1 MVKFKR
7 IQLCKVLRTVAQDT
21 KPMQM
26 HNIHRAIHST
36 KSMMVV
42 QEIPKL
48 THKFEHVD
56 LPQKQKYFI
65 KVTVPTIIAR
75 RPHGHLQ
82 NFPQAFPLSEISV
95 QHASM
100 HS

>member
-1 MVKFKR
+1 
-7 IQLCKVLRTVAQDT
+7 
-21 KPMQM
+21 MQM
-26 HNIHRAIHST
+26 PNIHSVIHRSKST
-36 KSMMVV
+36 IVV
-42 QEIPKL
+42 QEIPII
-48 THKFEHVD
+48 THKFEHVE

-65 KVTVPTIIAR
+65 KVKVPTIIAR

-95 QHASM
+95 QQASM